1 MTRRRKAEVL
11 DARRLSPSVR
21 SLTFAT
27 RDGSAVGHVAGQFVD
42 LIVPTAR
49 GLPYKR
55 SYSVASAPDPAHP
68 DRFEIAVTRVEGGP
82 TSQALHEL
90 PPGGVVELEGPSGTF
105 VRRPSDRP
113 HPALFVATGTGL
125 APIRA
130 MLAEETRV
138 ASGPPLVLL
147 FGCRTTADVLWESE
161 LRAWQRECPR
171 FDLHVTLSRAPPEW
185 RGLSGYV
192 QRHARELAAALP
204 GVHAYVCGVSAMVD
218 DVVKLLA
225 DAGGLS
231 REVLHYEVYD

>member
-1 MTRRRKAEVL
+1 
-11 DARRLSPSVR
+11 VR
-21 SLTFAT
+21 SLTFRT
-27 RDGSAVGHVAGQFVD
+27 QDGSAVGHVAGQFVD

-49 GLPYKR
+49 GLSYKR

-90 PPGGVVELEGPSGTF
+90 PRGGVVELEGPSGTF
-105 VRRPSDRP
+105 VRRPPDRQ

-130 MLAEETRV
+130 ILSEETRE

-161 LRAWQRECPR
+161 LRTWRRECPR

-192 QRHARELAAALP
+192 QRHARELAGSLP

-225 DAGGLS
+225 ETGGLS
-231 REVLHYEVYD
+231 RDVLHYEVYD